1 MLLWPGTELMTP
13 LSAAFFPT
21 LDRTTAMP
29 FSKYDVTQRKFAE
42 CRKLTRWRMRPT
54 SLPAKTCREGPASA
68 MVAPQAF
75 VDGGQDRYRMR
86 RRVSRLPGLTVGVVT
101 DLV

>member
-75 VDGGQDRYRMR
+75 NTECIDSCGILPT
-86 RRVSRLPGLTVGVVT
+86 RLFLHR
-101 DLV
+101 